1 MNIFGKLL
9 IKSEIVSN
17 IKGDTDK
24 RLAGLKTN
32 DITLTDVQEYDESNV
47 VFAKFKINGADGAE
61 FGMTLRTKKNRLVN
75 SLYALSAIRMADEF
89 VVHECWAVVNKV
101 DNLAHHYLEA
111 VKLPSYPTL
120 LSRKEWMEAKWAE
133 ETFAKRT
140 ISLNGC
146 GVTEEYYIEPHGE
159 MRKVHATEFD
169 ANQDLHRIL
178 GRKTYSLYGIVD
190 GEPKLLGT
198 WYGASFIH
206 LCYGLVEQQ
215 PLEYQIIDRMPSHF
229 EYNDHPL
236 FFDMETAKEY
246 ADSLKTRRHE
256 VWGVKPI
263 SKTPVLLGVY
273 ESTSFVAA
281 AGLCPHVTKHGFFSE
296 LWYNGNP
303 VFPSKYDA
311 AQHIV
316 ERYGVKTEYAVYGY
330 NPIMKCADYIG
341 DGVGKTFD
349 DAVNRLFTN
358 LNYRQPH
365 IAAYRIDLGIVGK
378 WRYYGHPLFHTKE
391 QAETYGKRQEALD
404 SIIKSISGLGTLQ
417 SINDA
422 RETINRMNTGPWTAQ
437 LKVDVPKKRKAT
449 TLVEIWG
456 INPNHNCA
464 TLVTACK
471 ADNYDS
477 AINIARTFGTISQ
490 DEKYNDHPVFPTK
503 EAAENYLRCPRGIVS
518 TVDMPKTVTYKAT
531 VDEENAAKLQQ
542 IIDDAQ
548 KMVSIGYRIDFDE
561 GAPEGDDG
569 VMAVHHLGNPNN
581 ITFVETKM
589 RDAERKSSVQTHIN
603 GYLIKPL
610 NELAWAGLW
619 EPRTPSHLKHK
630 VQDLPYFPEVAQAI
644 GTTDAAMEL
653 YKVLKATESHD
664 DIMNEELDMAFTWHL
679 SPQGDS
685 FWAEVEARIQDQRAA
700 EEQEILDESED
711 EGCKPQ

>member
-47 VFAKFKINGADGAE
+47 VFAKFKINGDDGAE
-61 FGMTLRTKKNRLVN
+61 FGMTLRSKKNRLVN
-75 SLYALSAIRMADEF
+75 YLYALSAIRMADEF
-89 VVHECWAVVNKV
+89 VEHDCWAAMNKM
-101 DNLAHHYLEA
+101 DDLAHHYLES

-120 LSRKEWMEAKWAE
+120 LSRKEWMDRKVMEGV
-133 ETFAKRT
+133 FAYRK
-140 ISLNGC
+140 INCSGF

-169 ANQDLHRIL
+169 ANQDLHRIV
-178 GRKTYSLYGIVD
+178 GRKTYNLYGIVD

-198 WYGASFIH
+198 WYGVNSSSMCWELSKH
-206 LCYGLVEQQ
+206 Q
-215 PLEYQIIDRMPSHF
+215 PLEYPILDRMPSHF

-236 FFDMETAKEY
+236 FFDMENAKDY
-246 ADSLKTRRHE
+246 ADSLKKRRHE

-263 SKTPVLLGVY
+263 SKSPVLLGVY
-273 ESTSFVAA
+273 EATSFVMA
-281 AGLCPHVTKHGFFSE
+281 AGLCPHATKHGFFND

-349 DAVNRLFTN
+349 EATNRLFTK
-358 LNYRQPH
+358 LNHQQPH
-365 IAAYRIDLGIVGK
+365 ISTQRLDLDLVRK

-404 SIIKSISGLGTLQ
+404 SIIKSIS
-417 SINDA
+417 
-422 RETINRMNTGPWTAQ
+422 
-437 LKVDVPKKRKAT
+437 
-449 TLVEIWG
+449 
-456 INPNHNCA
+456 
-464 TLVTACK
+464 
-471 ADNYDS
+471 
-477 AINIARTFGTISQ
+477 AINTENVKRRMVAIPNTLKSDGMKRLL
-490 DEKYNDHPVFPTK
+490 EKAKPQ
-503 EAAENYLRCPRGIVS
+503 VS
-518 TVDMPKTVTYKAT
+518 M
-531 VDEENAAKLQQ
+531 
-542 IIDDAQ
+542 
-548 KMVSIGYRIDFDE
+548 GYRIGVDM
-561 GAPEGDDG
+561 GAPEGDKTVHGNATLFGDMSG
-569 VMAVHHLGNPNN
+569 FDVMPVQHLGFPNT
-581 ITFVETKM
+581 ITFVRTK
-589 RDAERKSSVQTHIN
+589 KKQ
-603 GYLIKPL
+603 
-610 NELAWAGLW
+610 
-619 EPRTPSHLKHK
+619 HK
-630 VQDLPYFPEVAQAI
+630 VQDLPYFSEVAQAI

-653 YKVLKATESHD
+653 YKVLKCIKCHD

-685 FWAEVEARIQDQRAA
+685 FWAEVEARIQDQRTA